1 MDRKHV
7 GQQRLGVPVTATF
20 DALVNAVDRKPW
32 TDFQR
37 EPVGYY
43 FNNMIGTWLLR
54 LMDGALSDRQLSAVA
69 PDDVTAITLLLFRD
83 MFRHNFRLLRSDT
96 PDATWVEDLFL
107 ELASNL
113 KLSAARLRDGGQPYE
128 LDDMDNC
135 GWATTLVAPF
145 GFPGEKLFACHS
157 AIVTGIQEEFGSVT

>member
-7 GQQRLGVPVTATF
+7 GQQRLGVPVPATF
-20 DALVNAVDRKPW
+20 DALVNAIDRKPW
-32 TDFQR
+32 SDFQR

-83 MFRHNFRLLRSDT
+83 MFRHNFRLLRPDT

-113 KLSAARLRDGGQPYE
+113 QLSASRLRDCGHSTE
-128 LDDMDNC
+128 LLLNVSC
-135 GWATTLVAPF
+135 RW
-145 GFPGEKLFACHS
+145 C
-157 AIVTGIQEEFGSVT
+157 SVV